1 MRELSGLADEVGGE
15 LVFLVHACVA
25 LAQLDEVAE
34 VVRCLDGA
42 GHDVHLRAHPEY
54 LPKTFWRKHGFKYR
68 PRFLSQYADDKGAF
82 TIKHFGKFI
91 SDLKVKLMLA
101 FRAES
106 FHWNADTIR
115 AFGAAGIPLSFNNS
129 MSADLE
135 VQYTYS
141 EATNKPYVW
150 SNAVIEVPSPERRF
164 YSAFGNDWWERL
176 QFPVLQDWRNP
187 TWRVLWPHTAGR
199 DISFLVLLLHSW
211 SLLYWDEND
220 HATYR
225 DDKRLKE
232 FDKLMCKL
240 AKDYDIITT
249 ADFLDPYACNKIK
262 TTHTVD
268 LYPAEMKPPAG
279 MAK

>member
-115 AFGAAGIPLSFNNS
+115 AFGAAGIPLSFSNS

-150 SNAVIEVPSPERRF
+150 LKCLRRNGGSIRH
-164 YSAFGNDWWERL
+164 SARIGGNVCSFRFCRIGAIPLGEFCGRI
-176 QFPVLQDWRNP
+176 Q
-187 TWRVLWPHTAGR
+187 RVGIFRFSYCFCIRGLCCIGT
-199 DISFLVLLLHSW
+199 
-211 SLLYWDEND
+211 
-220 HATYR
+220 
-225 DDKRLKE
+225 
-232 FDKLMCKL
+232 
-240 AKDYDIITT
+240 
-249 ADFLDPYACNKIK
+249 K
-262 TTHTVD
+262 TTMQPT
-268 LYPAEMKPPAG
+268 G
-279 MAK
+279 TISG